1 MKFEHSPGPT
11 RSLPTRRRSLSRLRA
26 YTAVEV
32 LMAMAVLAVGVVG
45 IISMEKITIASSVH
59 AKNLATATHIGQ
71 AWIGMLE
78 GEATVWGSDGSFSRT
93 NWLAQGAGQ
102 ASWFRPS
109 YDPTQLFGPAFD
121 ALGNPVT
128 DANQTANAKYCVDLR
143 FSPLNTT
150 GAGAGLI
157 RVEARVIWL
166 RDQEILSG
174 SMLPSAQP
182 CDVATASVATAANS
196 RLFHFVYLSGAVR
209 QVVSG

>member
-1 MKFEHSPGPT
+1 MKSEHSARPRTAPHRC
-11 RSLPTRRRSLSRLRA
+11 RSLRRLRA

-45 IISMEKITIASSVH
+45 IASMEKITVASSLH

-71 AWIGMLE
+71 AWIGLLE
-78 GEATVWGSDGSFSRT
+78 GEATVWGSDGLLTRT
-93 NWLAQGAGQ
+93 TWLAQGAGQ
-102 ASWFRPS
+102 PDWFRPT
-109 YDPTQLFGPAFD
+109 YDATQLFGPAFD

-128 DANQTANAKYCVDLR
+128 DANQTNNAKYCVDLR

-150 GAGAGLI
+150 TAGAGLI

-166 RDQEILSG
+166 RDQEILAS

-182 CDVATASVATAANS
+182 CDVAAVSVSTTNNS